1 MHGFRIMSRPRYHP
15 HANDNRPQWFD
26 DLLLQYEPFL
36 RRQCGLLLPDDP
48 DAYQEAACRALEQW
62 YRFKRDGSFTTWLK
76 YIVRHMRFERRNKHV
91 ITNGGCTNGKQD
103 ATQDIS
109 LMIKESL
116 DGNEMLGLSVIGY
129 TGREIAAMTGVC
141 RKTVTL
147 RLREA
152 RAANDNAKKAA

>member
-1 MHGFRIMSRPRYHP
+1 MSRHRFHP
-15 HANDNRPQWFD
+15 NANDNRPQWFD

-36 RRQCGLLLPDDP
+36 RRQCWLLLPDDP

-62 YRFKRDGSFTTWLK
+62 YRFKRDGSFTMWLK
-76 YIVRHMRFERRNKHV
+76 YIVRHMRYERSRLANKV
-91 ITNGGCTNGKQD
+91 VSGPTSVPIAQN
-103 ATQDIS
+103 ATQDLS

-116 DGNEMLGLSVIGY
+116 DGNEVLGLSVIGY
-129 TGREIAAMTGVC
+129 NGREIAAMTGVC

-152 RAANDNAKKAA
+152 RAANDNYEVAQIA